1 MFSTLTQIMLIV
13 LIGVIVWQAL
23 VKGTG
28 KDAKPR
34 DYLAW
39 FGLILILLFLILS
52 FITPNTP
59 AVTTFG
65 SILTFPLKPLGLAI
79 LLLFFGLGEIKKREK
94 ERIISSKGINQIWAA
109 FLILTIFSLPLVA
122 NLLAQRTQQDAIVGY
137 QAALKRKETV
147 GAIVLLAHSATQ
159 LSLLAPNQLQLND
172 QSDRILQTIREYERQ
187 LYLDREDSPKIIVS
201 AGPKAGFESTYSKS
215 NPPEADKIAGTIES
229 LGVPSEDILRER
241 TGVDI
246 RSSAE
251 AIKKQFVDSRKISN
265 RVILV
270 TSALNM
276 QRARQTFAQLGIDTI
291 PSPAGFYSLQADS
304 TPKVQ
309 VKTSQKG
316 ACDTLSISVRNARK
330 TRISDL
336 IPSPEGLLISTRV
349 INEFWTSVYY
359 FLRGWLAPT
368 VQPVPQLKDIGC

>member
-23 VKGTG
+23 LKGTG

-34 DYLAW
+34 DYVAW
-39 FGLILILLFLILS
+39 FGLALILFFLILS
-52 FITPNTP
+52 LITPNAP
-59 AVTTFG
+59 VVITFG

-79 LLLFFGLGEIKKREK
+79 LLLFFGLGEIKRKGNS
-94 ERIISSKGINQIWAA
+94 ITNNGINKIWAA

-122 NLLAQRTQQDAIVGY
+122 NLLAQRVQQDVIAGY
-137 QAALKRKETV
+137 QAALGRHETV

-172 QSDRILQTIREYERQ
+172 PSDRILQTVQEYDRQ

-201 AGPKAGFESTYSKS
+201 AGPKVGFESYSKS
-215 NPPEADKIAGTIES
+215 NRPEADKIAATLES
-229 LGVPSEDILRER
+229 LGIPSEDILRER
-241 TGVDI
+241 TGVDVH
-246 RSSAE
+246 SSAE
-251 AIKKQFVDSRKISN
+251 AIKKQYVDSRKISK

-276 QRARQTFAQLGIDTI
+276 QRARHTFAQLGIDTI
-291 PSPAGFYSLQADS
+291 PSPAGFYNLQADS

-309 VKTSQKG
+309 VRTSQKG
-316 ACDTLSISVRNARK
+316 ACDTLSISIQNARK

-368 VQPVPQLKDIGC
+368 VQPVPQYKDVGC

>member
-1 MFSTLTQIMLIV
+1 MLIV

-39 FGLILILLFLILS
+39 FGLTLILLFLILS

-94 ERIISSKGINQIWAA
+94 DRIISPKGINQIWAA

-122 NLLAQRTQQDAIVGY
+122 NLLAQRVQQDAIAGFN
-137 QAALKRKETV
+137 AAWRRKETV

-172 QSDRILQTIREYERQ
+172 QSDRILQTVREYERQ
-187 LYLDREDSPKIIVS
+187 SDLDNFPKIVVS
-201 AGPKAGFESTYSKS
+201 AGPKAGFESYSQL
-215 NPPEADKIAGTIES
+215 NPPEADQIAATLER
-229 LGVPSEDILRER
+229 LGISSEDILRER

-251 AIKKQFVDSRKISN
+251 AIKKQFVDSHKISK

-291 PSPAGFYSLQADS
+291 PSPAGFYNLQADS

-309 VKTSQKG
+309 VRTSQKG
-316 ACDTLSISVRNARK
+316 ACDTLSISIQNARK

-336 IPSPEGLLISTRV
+336 IPSPEGLLLSTRV

-368 VQPVPQLKDIGC
+368 VQPVPQLKDVGC

>member
-28 KDAKPR
+28 NDAKPR

-52 FITPNTP
+52 FITPHTP

-94 ERIISSKGINQIWAA
+94 ERIISPKGINQIWAA

-122 NLLAQRTQQDAIVGY
+122 NLLAQRTQQEAIAAY
-137 QAALKRKETV
+137 QAALGRHETV

-172 QSDRILQTIREYERQ
+172 PSDRILQTVREYERQ

-201 AGPKAGFESTYSKS
+201 AGPKVGFESYSKS
-215 NPPEADKIAGTIES
+215 NPPEADKIAATLES
-229 LGVPSEDILRER
+229 LDIPSEDILRER

-251 AIKKQFVDSRKISN
+251 AIKKQYKISK

-276 QRARQTFAQLGIDTI
+276 QRARQTFAQLGIETI

-309 VKTSQKG
+309 VRTSQKG

-336 IPSPEGLLISTRV
+336 IPSAEALLISTRV

-368 VQPVPQLKDIGC
+368 VQPVPQLKDVGC